1 MSGMKGPALLQ
12 AAEGHLKTSAG
23 GFVPGVRAVFRGQ
36 DLHADLADMDWMA
49 LYVFG
54 ITGRRHTAAQVELMH
69 AIWTFT
75 SFPDARLWNNR
86 QAGLAGSAR
95 STGALGLSAALA
107 VSEASIYGSGVLNK
121 SIDFFLRAQRRV
133 AAGDKLATCAA
144 EEIGRLRGVPGYGR
158 PLTSIDERI
167 PPMLRL
173 LERLGFDQL
182 PHIRLALELQE
193 LPLMKRYRLKLN
205 YGGMSAAIAADLG
218 MSRQEYYLFLY
229 PCFLAG
235 MVPCYAEAAE
245 RPPGTLFPVACERVA
260 YEGRPVRAWSAR
272 PEAG

>member
-1 MSGMKGPALLQ
+1 MKGPELLQ
-12 AAEGHLKTSAG
+12 THAGRLKSRAG
-23 GFVPGVRAVFRGQ
+23 GFIPGVRAVFRGH
-36 DLHADLADMDWMA
+36 DLHADLADLDWMA

-54 ITGRRHTAAQVELMH
+54 ITGKRYTPAQVELMH
-69 AIWTFT
+69 AIWTYT

-86 QAGLAGSAR
+86 EAALAGSTR

-107 VSEASIYGSGVLNK
+107 VSEASIYGSGVLTK

-133 AAGDKLATCAA
+133 AAGESATVCAA
-144 EEIGRLRGVPGYGR
+144 EEIERLRGVPGYGR
-158 PLTSIDERI
+158 PLTSVDERI

-182 PHIRLALELQE
+182 PHIRLALALQE
-193 LPLMKRYRLKLN
+193 LPLMRRYRLKLN

-218 MSRQEYYLFLY
+218 MSTREYTLFLF

-245 RPPGTLFPVACERVA
+245 KPAGTLFPVGCRDVA
-260 YEGRPVRAWSAR
+260 YEGVAPRDWGACRPSPTPR
-272 PEAG
+272 

>member
-1 MSGMKGPALLQ
+1 MNGPALLH
-12 AAEGHLKTSAG
+12 AAAGRLKTRAG
-23 GFVPGVRAVFRGQ
+23 GFIPGVRAVFRGH

-54 ITGRRHTAAQVELMH
+54 ITGRRYTPAQIELMH
-69 AIWTFT
+69 AIWTYT

-107 VSEASIYGSGVLNK
+107 VSEASIYGSGVLTK
-121 SIDFFLRAQRRV
+121 SIDFFIRAQRRI
-133 AAGDKLATCAA
+133 AAGESLATCAA

-182 PHIRLALELQE
+182 PHIRLALQLQD
-193 LPLMKRYRLKLN
+193 LPLMRRYRLKLN

-218 MSRQEYYLFLY
+218 MSVREYYLFLY

-245 RPPGTLFPVACERVA
+245 KPQGTLFPVACDHVA
-260 YEGRPVRAWSAR
+260 YEGRAARSWGSRA
-272 PEAG
+272 EAA